1 MASKKKA
8 APKPKKKIASED
20 KTVAA
25 NLGVDVSE
33 DAAPKAPVKV
43 DRKKFRAVKEAK
55 EIGGVLGKE
64 DAAAVK
70 EKRRYHATLA
80 TGALLSGVTGAEVLA
95 DRDASVAAAKAAE
108 KAKSE
113 EYLRSQ
119 PDLPET
125 TGFDNLSQEEMDRR
139 YSEQGKFPVPE
150 TSRPGF
156 SGDFSEVLKGSGSGA
171 AYVDIDE
178 LENQPTLTDEE
189 REKRALAVHSRFEEV
204 KNSAAASQSRRSET
218 AKALRAHNEER
229 RARGLAPVASVDEAA
244 PGAAIRPFPKQEEP
258 TYQQTL
264 TEGTQEKRAAKLEK
278 AKPIIA
284 ERTGKD
290 VEDIGYAGD
299 ETYTDPDTGHT
310 DSVNGHAL
318 RMAQRDYDIASQTGK
333 EVNGIAATKKVTA
346 IVNGKETL
354 VDQPRPRPEKIEDI
368 YDTAHRTMAYNVRH
382 LGITEQQILTAP
394 GQSRRSYEAKAN
406 ALTPIAKQEANA
418 NRKID
423 ISNEVTQGKHK
434 GWEDENGVKHNFV
447 FQKDGKVSPMSLP
460 SDFRRTAGPISAIAK
475 PSDSTESLM
484 GAEQTP
490 VDSEDNAAKKMAP
503 NNAGEYIEGVVT
515 SHEGWT
521 EHDDGYFRNIKHP
534 IPEDQRVSVARKV
547 AGRIASMGVQAA
559 EDKGKKKSSS
569 ASLLKQAGGLAK
581 TPKDVPAYDPNATY
595 DDIREGVSK
604 DLENNTQAMGV
615 GSGRGDTYANVAPI
629 STPKGPNYDATG
641 AADFDPETSIN
652 PRPPAIS
659 TRVLAANRGKNAD
672 MDDIRTA
679 IKAGKITSDQ
689 ASALNTGWDRANAIP
704 AIGKALG
711 PDGQPQKSRSDMT
724 RSEKLADTKARR
736 AAMAESKA
744 KALVQ
749 PTRKEYQSKQFVGV
763 QPVGKT
769 ESSAYLGAKSD
780 VTNDRNYITRELGKI
795 DPKTGKRMVREIGV
809 HKGYEDLGNAAKKVE
824 VEGSPVY
831 KVMNDER
838 GPVQEKEV
846 ISRMVQNT
854 ATKQGMPEKT
864 DVTAAV
870 KGGHISEEEGKE
882 LRNLDQFSQY
892 RPQTP
897 YGAVPQAKS
906 MDDLKYS
913 TVYSPV
919 TTPAPRATHKS
930 QFTELHAGLDD
941 IKEAIR
947 SKNISAAEGKDLW
960 DSNPASAKPKP
971 SRKKKAAAP
980 AKVSEQLRSY
990 IGSYQDID
998 PKELPQNR
1006 GRTGG
1011 AREGAGRE
1019 FSNWQNTPDRI
1030 IKHDL
1035 KPGDLVSHQTHG
1047 LGKVTRII
1055 NPGEFIPGT
1064 EERSNAGRIKKNTG
1078 QKYTEHH
1085 VEIDFGKSPD
1095 GKSGGVQRLPLNE
1108 NISENQRQAVEAAK
1122 PATVPGFGGDIKTR
1136 GRLGLKA
1143 GKQSI
1148 KAQPLMTK
1156 IEPGDK

>member
-8 APKPKKKIASED
+8 APKPKTKIAKED
-20 KTVAA
+20 LAVAA

-33 DAAPKAPVKV
+33 DTKPVKV
-43 DRKKFRAVKEAK
+43 DRKKFRAVKEAT
-55 EIGGVLGKE
+55 EIGGVLGQE

-70 EKRRYHATLA
+70 EKRRYHAALA
-80 TGALLSGVTGAEVLA
+80 TGSLLSGVTGAEIRA
-95 DRDASVAAAKAAE
+95 DREDSRAAAAAAE
-108 KAKSE
+108 QAGSE
-113 EYLRSQ
+113 EYKRYQATLAASEPKAADPT
-119 PDLPET
+119 PDE
-125 TGFDNLSQEEMDRR
+125 LSRR
-139 YSEQGKFPVPE
+139 YSEQGKFPVPQTPPTPVE
-150 TSRPGF
+150 DVIQQQLS
-156 SGDFSEVLKGSGSGA
+156 GSGSKGA
-171 AYVDIDE
+171 AYIDIDD
-178 LENQPTLTDEE
+178 LENQPMITDEQ

-204 KNSAAASQSRRSET
+204 KNSAAASQAKRSET

-229 RARGLAPVASVDEAA
+229 RARGLAPVSSVDEAA
-244 PGAAIRPFPKQEEP
+244 TGAAIRPFPKQEEP

-264 TEGTQEKRAAKLEK
+264 TEGTQERREAKLEK

-318 RMAQRDYDIASQTGK
+318 RMAQRDWDIASQTGK
-333 EVNGIAATKKVTA
+333 EVNGIAATKKVTS

-368 YDTAHRTMAYNVRH
+368 YDTAHRTMAYTVRH
-382 LGITEQQILTAP
+382 LGISEQDILKAP

-406 ALTPIAKQEANA
+406 ALMPIAKQEANA
-418 NRKID
+418 NRTIN

-434 GWEDENGVKHNFV
+434 GWEDENGVKHSFV

-460 SDFRRTAGPISAIAK
+460 SNFTRTAGPISAIAK
-475 PSDSTESLM
+475 PSDSTEDLM

-490 VDSEDNAAKKMAP
+490 VDSEGNAAKTLSP
-503 NNAGEYIEGVVT
+503 NNAGAYIEGVVT

-521 EHDDGYFRNIKHP
+521 EHDDGYYRNIKHP

-559 EDKGKKKSSS
+559 EPKAKKTGSKRST
-569 ASLLKQAGGLAK
+569 LKEKLPNPGPVG
-581 TPKDVPAYDPNATY
+581 PA
-595 DDIREGVSK
+595 
-604 DLENNTQAMGV
+604 
-615 GSGRGDTYANVAPI
+615 
-629 STPKGPNYDATG
+629 YDATG
-641 AADFDPETSIN
+641 PSDFDPETSRN
-652 PRPPAIS
+652 PKPPAIS
-659 TRVLAANRGKNAD
+659 TSVLLSNRGKNAD

-679 IKAGKITSDQ
+679 LKAGKINSDQ
-689 ASALNTGWDRANAIP
+689 ASELNTGWDRANAVP

-711 PDGQPQKSRSDMT
+711 PDGQPQKNRSDMT
-724 RSEKLADTKARR
+724 NAEKRADTKARK
-736 AAMAESKA
+736 AAMAETRA
-744 KALVQ
+744 KAAVQ
-749 PTRKEYQSKQFVGV
+749 PTRKEYASRQFTGV
-763 QPVGKT
+763 MPVGKT
-769 ESSAYLGAKSD
+769 ESSAYLGAKND
-780 VTNDRNYITRELGKI
+780 VTSDRNFVTRELGKI
-795 DPKTGKRMVREIGV
+795 DPKTGKRMVREIGI
-809 HKGYEDLGNAAKKVE
+809 HKDYEDLGYAAKKVE

-846 ISRMVQNT
+846 ISRMAQN
-854 ATKQGMPEKT
+854 AAVKQGMPERS
-864 DVTAAV
+864 DVKEAMRD
-870 KGGHISEEEGKE
+870 GHISEEEGKE
-882 LRNLDQFSQY
+882 LRTLDQFSKY

-897 YGAVPQAKS
+897 YGSIPQAKS
-906 MDDLKYS
+906 MDDLKFS
-913 TVYSPV
+913 TVYSP
-919 TTPAPRATHKS
+919 TTAEAPRAPHKS

-941 IKEAIR
+941 IKEGIR

-960 DSNPASAKPKP
+960 DSNPASAKPKRT
-971 SRKKKAAAP
+971 RKKKAVAP
-980 AKVSEQLRSY
+980 GKVSEQLRSY
-990 IGSYQDID
+990 IGSYASINVAD
-998 PKELPQNR
+998 LPSNR

-1011 AREGAGRE
+1011 AREGSGRE

-1030 IKHDL
+1030 VQHSL
-1035 KPGDLVSHQTHG
+1035 QPGDMVSHQTHG
-1047 LGKVTRII
+1047 LGKVVRIV
-1055 NPGEFIPGT
+1055 NPGEFVPGT

-1085 VEIDFGKSPD
+1085 AEIDFGKS
-1095 GKSGGVQRLPLNE
+1095 GVHRLPLNE

-1143 GKQSI
+1143 GKSSI
-1148 KAQPLMTK
+1148 KAQPMLTK

>member
-8 APKPKKKIASED
+8 APKPKSKIAKED
-20 KTVAA
+20 LDVAK

-33 DAAPKAPVKV
+33 DTKPVKV

-80 TGALLSGVTGAEVLA
+80 TGSILSGVTGAEVRA
-95 DRDASVAAAKAAE
+95 DRDATRAAAGEAE
-108 KAKSE
+108 KARSE
-113 EYLRSQ
+113 EYNRSQ
-119 PDLPET
+119 SALIPET

-178 LENQPTLTDEE
+178 LENQPMITDEQ

-204 KNSAAASQSRRSET
+204 KNSAAASQSKRSET

-229 RARGLAPVASVDEAA
+229 RARGLAPVSSVDEAA
-244 PGAAIRPFPKQEEP
+244 NNASIRPFPKQEEP

-264 TEGTQEKRAAKLEK
+264 AEGTQERRAAKLEK

-318 RMAQRDYDIASQTGK
+318 RMAQRDYDIASQSGK
-333 EVNGIAATKKVTA
+333 EVNGIAATKKVTS

-382 LGITEQQILTAP
+382 LGISEQQILSAP

-423 ISNEVTQGKHK
+423 ISNEVMQGRHK
-434 GWEDENGVKHNFV
+434 GYVDENGVKRDFK

-460 SDFRRTAGPISAIAK
+460 NDFRRTAGPISAIAK
-475 PSDSTESLM
+475 PSDTTEDLM

-490 VDSEDNAAKKMAP
+490 VDSEGNAAKSMSP

-521 EHDDGYFRNIKHP
+521 EHDDGYYRNIKHP

-547 AGRIASMGVQAA
+547 AGRIASMGLQAA
-559 EDKGKKKSSS
+559 ESKGKKSGSS
-569 ASLLKQAGGLAK
+569 SLLKQAGGLSK
-581 TPKDVPAYDPNATY
+581 SPKEVPTYDPNATY

-604 DLENNTQAMGV
+604 NLENNTQSMSV
-615 GSGRGDTYANVAPI
+615 GGSAGASYANDAPI
-629 STPKGPNYDATG
+629 STPKGPDYDATG
-641 AADFDPETSIN
+641 AADFDPETSLN

-659 TRVLAANRGKNAD
+659 TRVLAAKRGENAD

-679 IKAGKITSDQ
+679 LKAGKINSDQ
-689 ASALNTGWDRANAIP
+689 ASDLNTGWDRANAVP

-711 PDGQPQKSRSDMT
+711 PDGQPQKNRADMT
-724 RSEKLADTKARR
+724 RAEKVASTKASK
-736 AAMAESKA
+736 AANAEARA

-749 PTRKEYQSKQFVGV
+749 PTRKEYQSRQFVDV
-763 QPVGKT
+763 QPAGKT
-769 ESSAYLGAKSD
+769 ESSAYLGAAQD
-780 VTNDRNYITRELGKI
+780 VRSERHFITKELPEKLRTI
-795 DPKTGKRMVREIGV
+795 DI
-809 HKGYEDLGNAAKKVE
+809 HKGYEDLGYAAKKVD
-824 VEGSPVY
+824 VEGPRGY
-831 KVMNDER
+831 QVMVDER
-838 GPVQEKEV
+838 GPVKENEV
-846 ISRMVQNT
+846 VSRMVQNT

-864 DVTAAV
+864 DVTAAI
-870 KGGHISEEEGKE
+870 KSGNISEEEGKD
-882 LRNLDQFSQY
+882 LRTLDQFSKY

-897 YGAVPQAKS
+897 YGAIPQAKS

-919 TTPAPRATHKS
+919 TAPAPRAEHKS
-930 QFTELHAGLDD
+930 QFTELHAQLDD
-941 IKEAIR
+941 IKEGIR

-990 IGSYQDID
+990 IGSYKDID
-998 PKELPQNR
+998 AKDLPQNR

-1019 FSNWQNTPDRI
+1019 FSNWQNQPDRI
-1030 IKHDL
+1030 VQHSL
-1035 KPGDLVSHQTHG
+1035 KPGDMVSHQTHG
-1047 LGKVTRII
+1047 LGKVVRLV

-1064 EERSNAGRIKKNTG
+1064 EERSNAGRLKKNTG
-1078 QKYTEHH
+1078 QKYTETHA
-1085 VEIDFGKSPD
+1085 EINFGKA
-1095 GKSGGVQRLPLNE
+1095 GVKHLPVNE
-1108 NISENQRQAVEAAK
+1108 NISETQRQAVDAAK
-1122 PATVPGFGGDIKTR
+1122 PSTVPGFGGDIKTR

-1143 GKQSI
+1143 GKQPI
-1148 KAQPLMTK
+1148 KAQPMLTK